1 MDLLHRAIDVA
12 MGEAGE
18 ADMTI
23 LIMATEIFEP
33 VVVNAQYL
41 VRGLGV
47 VQLGRGAED
56 AVNHLGVDTVRLL
69 VER

>member
-1 MDLLHRAIDVA
+1 
-12 MGEAGE
+12 
-18 ADMTI
+18 MTI

-33 VVVNAQYL
+33 VVVDAQHL

-47 VQLGRGAED
+47 VQLGRRAED